1 LRSGLS
7 PANSAENSSPNRKG
21 NSEAN
26 RLGSAIRKARSLKE
40 IKERLSRRER
50 NGKKC
55 GPCVEKFAHQ
65 RRLIS
70 LFGSTVQH
78 IEHMFRDSV
87 SFSRLFNILNKYS
100 ILRTSAFAWIGG
112 AMATSEASPA
122 TAVERALNILEAA
135 AQRRDG
141 LTNSEISR
149 KLGIPKSSA
158 SYILRTLERR
168 GYLRR
173 DAETARY
180 RLGLKI
186 LSLGG
191 DAQGNLDLAAVAL
204 PLMRTLGEK
213 IHLTVHLAV
222 LDQGEA
228 VYIEKVEA
236 AGFFKVNTWVGRR
249 MFLHSTSVGK
259 CLMAWLPKQEI
270 ESIVKQH
277 GLKKRTPETITN
289 MTKLLAELEHVKQA
303 GYAVDDEENSL
314 GARCLGA
321 PIFDAAGNVAAA
333 IGASGTLTQMDESSM
348 PKIIEALKETA
359 RRASRQLLR
368 SGAAGAA

>member
-1 LRSGLS
+1 MVV
-7 PANSAENSSPNRKG
+7 
-21 NSEAN
+21 SE
-26 RLGSAIRKARSLKE
+26 
-40 IKERLSRRER
+40 
-50 NGKKC
+50 
-55 GPCVEKFAHQ
+55 
-65 RRLIS
+65 
-70 LFGSTVQH
+70 T
-78 IEHMFRDSV
+78 
-87 SFSRLFNILNKYS
+87 
-100 ILRTSAFAWIGG
+100 
-112 AMATSEASPA
+112 SPA
-122 TAVERALNILEAA
+122 TSVERALNILEAA

-173 DAETARY
+173 DGESGRY

-191 DAQGNLDLAAVAL
+191 DAQGNLEIADVAL
-204 PLMRTLGEK
+204 PFMRTLGEK
-213 IHLTVHLAV
+213 IRMTVHLAV

-228 VYIEKVEA
+228 VYVEKVEA
-236 AGFFKVNTWVGRR
+236 PGFFKVNTWVGRR

-259 CLMAWLPKQEI
+259 CLLAWLPKQEI
-270 ESIVKQH
+270 ENVVRQQ
-277 GLKKRTPETITN
+277 GLKKRTPKTIT
-289 MTKLLAELEHVKQA
+289 TVSKLLADLEHVKQS

-321 PIFDAAGNVAAA
+321 PIFDAVGNVTAAL
-333 IGASGTLTQMDESSM
+333 GASGTLTQVDEANM
-348 PKIIEALKETA
+348 PRMIEALKETA
-359 RRASRQLLR
+359 RRITRQLLR

>member
-1 LRSGLS
+1 MPVL
-7 PANSAENSSPNRKG
+7 
-21 NSEAN
+21 
-26 RLGSAIRKARSLKE
+26 
-40 IKERLSRRER
+40 
-50 NGKKC
+50 
-55 GPCVEKFAHQ
+55 
-65 RRLIS
+65 
-70 LFGSTVQH
+70 
-78 IEHMFRDSV
+78 DS
-87 SFSRLFNILNKYS
+87 
-100 ILRTSAFAWIGG
+100 
-112 AMATSEASPA
+112 SPA

-135 AQRRDG
+135 AHRRDG

-173 DAETARY
+173 DTESGRY

-191 DAQGNLDLAAVAL
+191 DAQANLDIADVAL
-204 PLMRTLGEK
+204 PFMRALEEK
-213 IHLTVHLAV
+213 IHMTVHLAV

-236 AGFFKVNTWVGRR
+236 PGFFKVNTWVGRR

-259 CLMAWLPKQEI
+259 CLLAGLPKHEVEALVRQ
-270 ESIVKQH
+270 Q
-277 GLKKRTPETITN
+277 GLKKRTPKTIIT
-289 MTKLLAELEHVKQA
+289 MGKLLADLEHVKLE

-321 PIFDAAGNVAAA
+321 PVFDVTGNVVASL
-333 IGASGTLTQMDESSM
+333 GASGTLSQVDEANM
-348 PKIIEALKETA
+348 PRLAEAVKEAA
-359 RRASRQLLR
+359 RRISRQLQR
-368 SGAAGAA
+368 SGAAGAQ

>member
-1 LRSGLS
+1 
-7 PANSAENSSPNRKG
+7 
-21 NSEAN
+21 
-26 RLGSAIRKARSLKE
+26 
-40 IKERLSRRER
+40 
-50 NGKKC
+50 
-55 GPCVEKFAHQ
+55 
-65 RRLIS
+65 
-70 LFGSTVQH
+70 
-78 IEHMFRDSV
+78 
-87 SFSRLFNILNKYS
+87 
-100 ILRTSAFAWIGG
+100 
-112 AMATSEASPA
+112 MATSEASPA

>member
-1 LRSGLS
+1 MVV
-7 PANSAENSSPNRKG
+7 
-21 NSEAN
+21 SE
-26 RLGSAIRKARSLKE
+26 
-40 IKERLSRRER
+40 
-50 NGKKC
+50 
-55 GPCVEKFAHQ
+55 
-65 RRLIS
+65 
-70 LFGSTVQH
+70 T
-78 IEHMFRDSV
+78 
-87 SFSRLFNILNKYS
+87 
-100 ILRTSAFAWIGG
+100 
-112 AMATSEASPA
+112 SPA
-122 TAVERALNILEAA
+122 TSVERALNILEAA

-173 DAETARY
+173 DGESGRY

-191 DAQGNLDLAAVAL
+191 DAQGNLEIADVAL
-204 PLMRTLGEK
+204 PFMRTLGEK
-213 IHLTVHLAV
+213 IRMTVHLAV

-228 VYIEKVEA
+228 VYVEKVEA
-236 AGFFKVNTWVGRR
+236 PGFFKVNTWVGRR

-259 CLMAWLPKQEI
+259 CLLAWLPKQEI
-270 ESIVKQH
+270 ENVVRQQ
-277 GLKKRTPETITN
+277 GLKKRTPKTIT
-289 MTKLLAELEHVKQA
+289 TVSKLLVDLEHVKQS

-321 PIFDAAGNVAAA
+321 PIFDAMGNVAAA
-333 IGASGTLTQMDESSM
+333 LGASGTLTQVDEANM
-348 PKIIEALKETA
+348 PRMIEALKETA
-359 RRASRQLLR
+359 RRITRQLLR